1 MPKAH
6 ENNFFK
12 EFSWNMAHD
21 FRRSRIRLL
30 KKTFEIFN
38 VYFQTVFFWQF
49 GNGELVTGL
58 ACGQEDSNSSYI
70 INQ

>member
-1 MPKAH
+1 
-6 ENNFFK
+6 
-12 EFSWNMAHD
+12 MAHD
-21 FRRSRIRLL
+21 LRKSMISLL

-38 VYFQTVFFWQF
+38 VYFQTAFFWQF
-49 GNGELVTGL
+49 GNGELAAGL

>member
-1 MPKAH
+1 
-6 ENNFFK
+6 
-12 EFSWNMAHD
+12 MAHD
-21 FRRSRIRLL
+21 FRKSMISLL

-38 VYFQTVFFWQF
+38 VYFQTAFFWQF
-49 GNGELVTGL
+49 GNGELAAGL